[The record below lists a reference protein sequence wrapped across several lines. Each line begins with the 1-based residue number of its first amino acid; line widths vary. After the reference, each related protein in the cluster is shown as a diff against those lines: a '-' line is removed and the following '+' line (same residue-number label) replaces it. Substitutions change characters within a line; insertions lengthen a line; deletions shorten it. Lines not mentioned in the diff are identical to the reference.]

1 LTWGL
6 RPAHDLSDVRTI
18 GTARG
23 GLAAAMQRVT
33 VVPAG
38 QSPRRLDLF
47 VTAQSARLT
56 RAAAQ
61 RWIEGG
67 LITVNDRRAKPAQ
80 RIRPGDVI
88 ACHVAERPAL
98 PVEPEP
104 IPIEVLHEDAAIL
117 VVNKPPGIVMH
128 PAPGNWTGTLLNALV
143 HHVRRGADVRAS
155 AEGGLSERA
164 APGERVAPADDDQP
178 SEDGDGQRIRPG
190 LVHRLDKGT
199 SGVLV
204 IAKTDAAHRHLSR
217 QFHAHSIHR
226 VYLALVA
233 GAVVRSGLIDQAL
246 GRDTR
251 DARRISPRSA
261 APRLAV
267 TEYHVAERLGPD
279 ATLVEVRPHTGRMH
293 QIRVHLA
300 SIGHAVLGDATY
312 GAKPTDPALGRP
324 MLHAAVLGFVHPST
338 GRYAELRAPLPPDME
353 RAVTGRRAATA
364 ATSA

>member
-1 LTWGL
+1 
-6 RPAHDLSDVRTI
+6 
-18 GTARG
+18 
-23 GLAAAMQRVT
+23 MQRVT

-38 QSPRRLDLF
+38 QSPRRLDVF
-47 VTAQSARLT
+47 VTTQSARLS

-143 HHVRRGADVRAS
+143 HHVRRARAF
-155 AEGGLSERA
+155 R
-164 APGERVAPADDDQP
+164 
-178 SEDGDGQRIRPG
+178 DGDGRRIRPG

-233 GAVVRSGLIDQAL
+233 GAVVRGGLIDQAL

-261 APRLAV
+261 APRRAV
-267 TEYHVAERLGPD
+267 TEYRVAERLGPD
-279 ATLVEVRPHTGRMH
+279 ATLVEVRPRTGRMH

-300 SIGHAVLGDATY
+300 SIGHAVLGDASY
-312 GAKPTDPALGRP
+312 GAMPADPALARP

-338 GRYAELRAPLPPDME
+338 GRYAEHRAPLPPDME
-353 RAVTGRRAATA
+353 GAVAGRRAAGRPYLGG
-364 ATSA
+364 

>member
-1 LTWGL
+1 
-6 RPAHDLSDVRTI
+6 
-18 GTARG
+18 
-23 GLAAAMQRVT
+23 MQRVT

-38 QSPRRLDLF
+38 QSPRRLDVF
-47 VTAQSARLT
+47 VTTQSARLS

-80 RIRPGDVI
+80 RIHPGDVI
-88 ACHVAERPAL
+88 ACHVVERAAL
-98 PVEPEP
+98 PVEPEA

-143 HHVRRGADVRAS
+143 HHVRRGADARSSADGAS
-155 AEGGLSERA
+155 SEH
-164 APGERVAPADDDQP
+164 VAPAELAAAAGGGAP
-178 SEDGDGQRIRPG
+178 PEDRDEQRIRPG

-233 GAVVRSGLIDQAL
+233 GAVGRGGLIDAAL

-251 DARRISPRSA
+251 DARRVSPRSA
-261 APRLAV
+261 APRRAV
-267 TEYHVAERLGPD
+267 TEYRVAERLGPD
-279 ATLVEVRPHTGRMH
+279 ATLVEVRPRTGRMH

-312 GAKPTDPALGRP
+312 GARAADPALGRP

-338 GRYAELRAPLPPDME
+338 GRYAEHRAPLPPDME
-353 RAVTGRRAATA
+353 RAVTGRRASAAVTA
-364 ATSA
+364 P

>member
-1 LTWGL
+1 
-6 RPAHDLSDVRTI
+6 
-18 GTARG
+18 
-23 GLAAAMQRVT
+23 MQRVT

-38 QSPRRLDLF
+38 QSPRRLDVF
-47 VTAQSARLT
+47 VTMQSARLSRT
-56 RAAAQ
+56 AAQ

-67 LITVNDRRAKPAQ
+67 LVTVNDRRAKPAQ
-80 RIRPGDVI
+80 RVRPGDVI

-104 IPIEVLHEDAAIL
+104 IPIEVLHEDAAVL
-117 VVNKPPGIVMH
+117 VVIKPAGIVMH

-143 HHVRRGADVRAS
+143 YHVGRCAAARAS
-155 AEGGLSERA
+155 AADGSSERI
-164 APGERVAPADDDQP
+164 APGEHAAPADGGALAG
-178 SEDGDGQRIRPG
+178 DGDEQRIRPG

-226 VYLALVA
+226 EYLALVA
-233 GAVVRSGLIDQAL
+233 GAVARGGLIDEAL

-261 APRLAV
+261 SPRRAV
-267 TEYHVAERLGPD
+267 TEYRVAERLGPD
-279 ATLVEVRPHTGRMH
+279 ATLVDVRPRTGRMH

-312 GAKPTDPALGRP
+312 GAMPADPALGRP

-338 GRYAELRAPLPPDME
+338 GRYAEHRAPLPPDME
-353 RAVTGRRAATA
+353 RAVRSRRAAA
-364 ATSA
+364 ALTSA